1 VVDDVSL
8 TTHLLA
14 QLVRHVRNDVRQHT
28 RQQQH
33 NVLQRTTLQTTT
45 SLPQCTGLWPL
56 YTTVCVSR
64 HPQLS
69 FTGHMPLLTASGVSV
84 LERKRQRSPQRCYLL
99 PVPLAHLW
107 QCTAVNYNF
116 SQVAQLLYSSQ
127 QPRDHITPLLAS
139 LHWLIVTASFQFRI
153 ALLTLKALTTHQP
166 SPLTLNQQS
175 HNSLVIVTFIPV
187 VSISV
192 NPSL

>member
-1 VVDDVSL
+1 MSGRCQRAQCRVVATAGSWAAAAGDAASCTVQLCAHYHVVDDVSL

-56 YTTVCVSR
+56 YTTICVSR

-107 QCTAVNYNF
+107 QCTAVNYDF
-116 SQVAQLLYSSQ
+116 SQVAQLLYS
-127 QPRDHITPLLAS
+127 
-139 LHWLIVTASFQFRI
+139 
-153 ALLTLKALTTHQP
+153 
-166 SPLTLNQQS
+166 
-175 HNSLVIVTFIPV
+175 
-187 VSISV
+187 
-192 NPSL
+192 